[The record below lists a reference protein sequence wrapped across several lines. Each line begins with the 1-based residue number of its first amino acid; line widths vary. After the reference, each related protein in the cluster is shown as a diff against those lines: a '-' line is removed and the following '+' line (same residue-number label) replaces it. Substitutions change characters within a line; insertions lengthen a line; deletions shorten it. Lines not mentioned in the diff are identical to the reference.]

1 MEIQGERNQQSK
13 AIEQFKTENK
23 KYLAN
28 MNRRIND
35 GKIYHEQL
43 TEEVKFVQE
52 FFAPP
57 TPFPFPIVIPKV
69 LAVNVAVYTC
79 SCVVVVVKNILT

>member
-43 TEEVKFVQE
+43 TEEVKFV
-52 FFAPP
+52 
-57 TPFPFPIVIPKV
+57 
-69 LAVNVAVYTC
+69 
-79 SCVVVVVKNILT
+79 